1 MTWPTHALL
10 LVVLLA
16 ACGPSEDSSGG
27 IAGRP
32 YDRNDWQHWIDEDHD
47 CQDARTEVLIAESI
61 GRGKFEDERKCKVER
76 GEWRCPYTGE
86 LIRDPDVIDIDHMV
100 PLGNTH
106 RSGGDAWGSDK
117 RREYA
122 NDLSRDEHLVAVA
135 RGANRSKS
143 DQGPEAWLPQ
153 NAEFR
158 CEYVQIWVDIK
169 QRWELRMT
177 EDEQAAVDAALQ
189 LCDAGGVPEL
199 PQASAR
205 GPAERTLSERTP
217 SERTPSEPDAT
228 ASEQCCQ
235 VCRSGKPC
243 GDSCVPRDRNCSK
256 PPGCAC
262 AG

>member
-1 MTWPTHALL
+1 MTSRIHASL
-10 LVVLLA
+10 LVLSFV
-16 ACGPSEDSSGG
+16 ACEPTSDQSGG
-27 IAGRP
+27 AVGRE
-32 YDRNDWQHWIDEDHD
+32 YDRKEWQHWIDEDRD
-47 CQDARTEVLIAESI
+47 CQDTRTEVLIAEAT
-61 GRGKFEDERKCKVER
+61 GRVKFEDERECKVAR

-86 LIRDPDVIDIDHMV
+86 LIREPDALDIDHMV

-143 DQGPEAWLPQ
+143 DRGPEDWLPP
-153 NAEFR
+153 NPEFR
-158 CEYVQIWVDIK
+158 CEYVQIWVDTK
-169 QRWELRMT
+169 QRWDLRMT
-177 EDEQAAVDAALQ
+177 PEEQAAVDAALS
-189 LCDAGGVPEL
+189 LCETGGVPEL
-199 PQASAR
+199 PQGSASKR
-205 GPAERTLSERTP
+205 
-217 SERTPSEPDAT
+217 
-228 ASEQCCQ
+228 CCQ

-243 GDSCVPRDRNCSK
+243 GDGCVPHDRTCSQ

>member
-1 MTWPTHALL
+1 VNSPIRALL
-10 LVVLLA
+10 FVVPLA
-16 ACGPSEDSSGG
+16 ACGPSDDGSGSV
-27 IAGRP
+27 AGQA
-32 YDRNDWQHWIDEDHD
+32 YDRNDWKHWIDEDHD
-47 CQDARTEVLIAESI
+47 CQDTRTEVLIAEAT
-61 GRGKFEDERKCKVER
+61 GRVKFEDDRKCKVAR

-100 PLGNTH
+100 PLANTH
-106 RSGGDAWGSDK
+106 RSGGDVWGSDK

-143 DQGPEAWLPQ
+143 DQGPEAWLPE
-153 NAEFR
+153 NPEFR
-158 CEYVQIWVDIK
+158 CEYVQIWVDTK

-177 EDEQAAVDAALQ
+177 ADEQAAVDAALQ
-189 LCDAGGVPEL
+189 LCEAGGVPEP

-205 GPAERTLSERTP
+205 DRGERPHSK
-217 SERTPSEPDAT
+217 PDAS
-228 ASEQCCQ
+228 ADAPESEACCQ
-235 VCRSGKPC
+235 VCHSGKPC
-243 GDSCVPRDRNCSK
+243 GDSCVPHDRTCHK

>member
-1 MTWPTHALL
+1 MSVKSTTRALL
-10 LVVLLA
+10 LVVPLA
-16 ACGPSEDSSGG
+16 ACGPSEDRSGG
-27 IAGRP
+27 GA

-47 CQDARTEVLIAESI
+47 CQDTRTEVLIAEAT
-61 GRGKFEDERKCKVER
+61 GRVKFEDERKCKVAS

-86 LIRDPDVIDIDHMV
+86 LIRDPGVIDIDHMV

-106 RSGGDAWGSDK
+106 RSGGDVWDADK

-143 DQGPEAWLPQ
+143 DQGPEAWLPP
-153 NAEFR
+153 NPEFR
-158 CEYVQIWVDIK
+158 CEYTRIWVDLK

-177 EDEQAAVDAALQ
+177 ADEQAAVDAALQ
-189 LCDAGGVPEL
+189 LCEAGGVPEL
-199 PQASAR
+199 PQASSHDR
-205 GPAERTLSERTP
+205 SERTRP
-217 SERTPSEPDAT
+217 EPDAST
-228 ASEQCCQ
+228 SERCCR

-243 GDSCVPRDRNCSK
+243 GDSCVPHDRHCNK

>member
-1 MTWPTHALL
+1 MISPTRVLP

-16 ACGPSEDSSGG
+16 ACGPSDDRSDSK
-27 IAGRP
+27 AGQA
-32 YDRNDWQHWIDEDHD
+32 YDRNDWKHWVDDDHD
-47 CQDARTEVLIAESI
+47 CQDTRTEVLIAEAT
-61 GRGKFEDERKCKVER
+61 GRVKFEDDRQCKVAR

-143 DQGPEAWLPQ
+143 DQGPEGWLPP
-153 NAEFR
+153 NPEFR

-177 EDEQAAVDAALQ
+177 QDEQAAVDAALQ
-189 LCDAGGVPEL
+189 LCEAGGVPDL
-199 PQASAR
+199 PQASGGER
-205 GPAERTLSERTP
+205 PERHRSEAEIEA
-217 SERTPSEPDAT
+217 EPEAN
-228 ASEQCCQ
+228 ECCR

-243 GDSCVPRDRNCSK
+243 GDGCVPHDRQCSK

>member
-1 MTWPTHALL
+1 VTSTTRALL
-10 LVVLLA
+10 LVVSLA
-16 ACGPSEDSSGG
+16 ACGPVDDRSDSG
-27 IAGRP
+27 AGRA
-32 YDRNDWQHWIDEDHD
+32 YDRKDWQHWIDEDHD
-47 CQDARTEVLIAESI
+47 CQDTRTEVLIAEAV
-61 GRGKFEDERKCKVER
+61 GRVKFEDDRKCKVAR

-106 RSGGDAWGSDK
+106 RSGGDVWDSDK

-143 DQGPEAWLPQ
+143 DQGPEDWLPQ
-153 NAEFR
+153 NPEFR
-158 CEYVQIWVDIK
+158 CEYVQLWVDVK
-169 QRWELRMT
+169 HRWELRMT
-177 EDEQAAVDAALQ
+177 ADEQAAVDAALQ
-189 LCDAGGVPEL
+189 LCEAGSVPEL

-205 GPAERTLSERTP
+205 DRGEHTAPEVEES
-217 SERTPSEPDAT
+217 

-243 GDSCVPRDRNCSK
+243 GNGCVPHDRNCNK

>member
-1 MTWPTHALL
+1 MP
-10 LVVLLA
+10 LA
-16 ACGPSEDSSGG
+16 ACGPSDGG
-27 IAGRP
+27 GVAGRP
-32 YDRNDWQHWIDEDHD
+32 YDRSEWQHWIDEDRD
-47 CQDARTEVLIAESI
+47 CQDTRTEVLIAEAT
-61 GRGKFEDERKCKVER
+61 GRVKFEDERECKVAR

-106 RSGGDAWGSDK
+106 RSGGDVWDSDK

-143 DQGPEAWLPQ
+143 DQGPETWLPE
-153 NAEFR
+153 NPEFR
-158 CEYVQIWVDIK
+158 CEYVQTWVDIK
-169 QRWELRMT
+169 QRWDLRMT

-189 LCDAGGVPEL
+189 LCEAGEVPEL
-199 PQASAR
+199 PQVSKHRRSDRKRA
-205 GPAERTLSERTP
+205 
-217 SERTPSEPDAT
+217 EPDAEPD
-228 ASEQCCQ
+228 ASESEQCCQ

-243 GDSCVPRDRNCSK
+243 GDSCVPHDRHCNK